1 MKIFDEIN
9 SLKSDASIGFVSGV
23 FNVLHTG
30 HLRIINFAKKKCDIL
45 VVFVLPDTTPGSV
58 TSCQERLENIS
69 NISAVD
75 YCFSTKIPLTRVL
88 SRLKPDFVFKGSE
101 FKTKNNV
108 EESIVK
114 TYGGELVFSSGSS
127 YHVTDTLLNEKT
139 RANPQKIASD
149 YLDRHNIKRVS
160 CA

>member
-1 MKIFDEIN
+1 M
-9 SLKSDASIGFVSGV
+9 
-23 FNVLHTG
+23 
-30 HLRIINFAKKKCDIL
+30 
-45 VVFVLPDTTPGSV
+45 
-58 TSCQERLENIS
+58 
-69 NISAVD
+69 
-75 YCFSTKIPLTRVL
+75 
-88 SRLKPDFVFKGSE
+88 KPDFVFKGSE

-149 YLDRHNIKRVS
+149 YLDRHNIKESHVLETINNFATKNLLVIGDLILDKYTTCDPIGISRRPTIVMS
-160 CA
+160 PTQDATYIGGPQ